1 MTDENILE
9 KKEKKLQK
17 FARRSLVYENKMP
30 DYLKISIPKLNS
42 TVDKNVSVNNQLK
55 GQIEIGA

>member
-1 MTDENILE
+1 MTDENIMD

-42 TVDKNVSVNNQLK
+42 TVDKNVSVNN
-55 GQIEIGA
+55 